1 MIVYINDLPIN
12 DDSNGLYLDEPI
24 DGLELPEIRTSSDVY
39 SGRDGGYVGDQFYG
53 TRLVTLPGRAWSAD
67 PAGIWDLRRALQ
79 QALDTDSIELH
90 VVADDDHHYLLYAR
104 TTRLDMPI
112 PRALSVAPFKIDFI
126 CPDPII
132 YDDTDS
138 NALTANIGKYVGG
151 GVSWPLTWP
160 LSWGAGTGATTV
172 NNTGLV
178 TIYPVITITG
188 SQTNPIITN
197 VTTAEFIQLS
207 GFTAPAGSVT
217 VIDLRNRT
225 VTLNGGNVLAKVTSS
240 STWWGLL
247 PGSNTIR
254 LETGDAADTA
264 AAVME
269 WRNGY
274 MGI

>member
-1 MIVYINDLPIN
+1 MIVYINDLPLN

-24 DGLELPEIRTSSDVY
+24 DGLELPDIRTSSDAY
-39 SGRDGGYVGDQFYG
+39 SGRDGGYVGPQFYSP
-53 TRLVTLPGRAWSAD
+53 RLVTLNGRAWAAD
-67 PAGIWDLRRALQ
+67 PADIWDLRRTLQ
-79 QALDTDSIELH
+79 TELDTDSIELH
-90 VVADDDHHYLLYAR
+90 VQADADHHYLLYAK

-112 PRALSVAPFKIDFI
+112 PRIPSIAPFKIDFI

-132 YDDTDS
+132 YDETDAS
-138 NALTANIGKYVGG
+138 ALTANIGKYVGG

-160 LSWGAGTGATTV
+160 LTWGAGTGAATV

-188 SQTNPIITN
+188 SQTNPKITN
-197 VTTAEFIQLS
+197 ETTGEFIQLS
-207 GFTAPAGSVT
+207 GLTAPSGSVV
-217 VIDLRNRT
+217 VIDFRART
-225 VTLNGGNVLAKVTSS
+225 VTLNDGNILAKVTASS
-240 STWWGLL
+240 KWWGLV